1 MNDYKVIPG
10 GVAEVYLTQGKIAL
24 IDVRDLDLV
33 LRFTWHASL
42 SGTRWYAKT
51 DAGGKTFYMHNVV
64 SGRKEVDHANHDT
77 LDNRREN
84 LRKATRSLNL
94 GNQRRRTD
102 NTSGYKGVSK
112 QKKKWLAYI
121 SKDGVRHRIGLFDT
135 PEEAAL
141 AYNQAALKLYG
152 EFACINEVNTQ

>member
-94 GNQRRRTD
+94 GNQRRR
-102 NTSGYKGVSK
+102 
-112 QKKKWLAYI
+112 
-121 SKDGVRHRIGLFDT
+121 
-135 PEEAAL
+135 
-141 AYNQAALKLYG
+141 
-152 EFACINEVNTQ
+152 